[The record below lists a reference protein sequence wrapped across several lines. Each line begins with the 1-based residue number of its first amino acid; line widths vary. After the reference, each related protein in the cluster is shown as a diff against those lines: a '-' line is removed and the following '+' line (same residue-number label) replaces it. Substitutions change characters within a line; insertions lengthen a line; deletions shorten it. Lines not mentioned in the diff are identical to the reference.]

1 MILSQY
7 FQNWSLRLLN
17 YEKSSSLWC
26 SGTVHGLCYLSE
38 IWHQDSKKT
47 KEPHCKVPERL
58 MINFLYKKQNLN
70 FLPFLPREFLTAGT
84 FTECVQTIYSSEK
97 PFFKARF
104 WFLSP
109 PHHIIQAPPLPSDP
123 SALSPRS
130 TILESFDHMT
140 HLKSHDR
147 ILALNLLYQV
157 PKLGFGFHKPATF
170 YEVTPRKNEEEWL

>member
-70 FLPFLPREFLTAGT
+70 FLPFLPREFFTAGT
-84 FTECVQTIYSSEK
+84 FTECVQTIYSSENLTLRQDFDVWAL
-97 PFFKARF
+97 PITLYRP
-104 WFLSP
+104 LHYP
-109 PHHIIQAPPLPSDP
+109 RIRVHCCLDLPSWK
-123 SALSPRS
+123 
-130 TILESFDHMT
+130 ILIT
-140 HLKSHDR
+140 WP
-147 ILALNLLYQV
+147 I
-157 PKLGFGFHKPATF
+157 
-170 YEVTPRKNEEEWL
+170 